1 MADETLHPEGTPHVE
16 EDAQDPEAQPQKKD
30 RKPLFIGLGIAV
42 AVVIIAVV
50 LVLVN
55 GAEDA
60 AAKEG
65 IEASMAESA
74 LITER
79 VIPSAWGDQSGF
91 TAVAVQ
97 VDELKRGFFAS
108 DATAAVTVDAEN
120 GAYGLSD
127 GFTVHCKKEDGA
139 WVVDQADLAKESYA
153 PIAKI
158 PDEALLA
165 HLPDIMAKADES
177 KGTFTFANPLSVA
190 GFFGVDTEATI
201 VSNEFDRGE
210 EDAQI
215 ALVRM
220 VDGVA
225 HEGKLDVVLG
235 WDAKAE
241 HPDWT
246 IVDVMTLEDTEGAM
260 GSIVREGPSS
270 VLTEDMAADF
280 YDTDIEEGSYWTK
293 FSSTIACKDDSPY
306 GFIAFSNVPANTGD
320 MRFSVI
326 SNETGDTLYESPRIA
341 PGMTLDYIT
350 LAEPLP
356 TGEHSVTVR
365 YTAFG
370 DGWRYMDTTD
380 SDEDCIIRV
389 Y

>member
-1 MADETLHPEGTPHVE
+1 M
-16 EDAQDPEAQPQKKD
+16 
-30 RKPLFIGLGIAV
+30 
-42 AVVIIAVV
+42 
-50 LVLVN
+50 
-55 GAEDA
+55 
-60 AAKEG
+60 
-65 IEASMAESA
+65 
-74 LITER
+74 
-79 VIPSAWGDQSGF
+79 W
-91 TAVAVQ
+91 
-97 VDELKRGFFAS
+97 
-108 DATAAVTVDAEN
+108 
-120 GAYGLSD
+120 
-127 GFTVHCKKEDGA
+127 
-139 WVVDQADLAKESYA
+139 
-153 PIAKI
+153 
-158 PDEALLA
+158 
-165 HLPDIMAKADES
+165 
-177 KGTFTFANPLSVA
+177 
-190 GFFGVDTEATI
+190 
-201 VSNEFDRGE
+201 
-210 EDAQI
+210 
-215 ALVRM
+215 
-220 VDGVA
+220 
-225 HEGKLDVVLG
+225 
-235 WDAKAE
+235 
-241 HPDWT
+241 
-246 IVDVMTLEDTEGAM
+246 
-260 GSIVREGPSS
+260 SIVREGPSS